1 MAKRKAFDWSWFKL
15 DCCELRGI
23 VKKINIIDRTG
34 RERWHK
40 EIHIVLS
47 DIDIA
52 ETNVAAVH
60 HFRPEDLIN
69 VSITSAQLSLFS
81 LPDNHAEDGQEEEVC
96 GEERTGDEIVQRS
109 FRF

>member
-34 RERWHK
+34 KERWHK

-47 DIDIA
+47 DIDMA

-60 HFRPEDLIN
+60 HFRPEDLIE
-69 VSITSAQLSLFS
+69 VSIKSAQLSLFT
-81 LPDNHAEDGQEEEVC
+81 LAEEDRTQEEEVC
-96 GEERTGDEIVQRS
+96 GEERTGDEVVQRS
-109 FRF
+109 FRL

>member
-1 MAKRKAFDWSWFKL
+1 M
-15 DCCELRGI
+15 
-23 VKKINIIDRTG
+23 
-34 RERWHK
+34 
-40 EIHIVLS
+40 
-47 DIDIA
+47 
-52 ETNVAAVH
+52 H